1 MTDEQRSALAAYFAL
16 YKGQEEGMAKM
27 FLSATDHP
35 FVASAYALL
44 DAAWHE
50 ARLSG
55 PAPGAQNLS
64 KHIYT
69 STVRT
74 WQRRTRLPGRY
85 AQHHGGADT

>member
-1 MTDEQRSALAAYFAL
+1 MAKLEMAGGLDCCVIVAAHRARRMTDEQRSALAAYFAL

-50 ARLSG
+50 ARPCG
-55 PAPGAQNLS
+55 PAPGA
-64 KHIYT
+64 
-69 STVRT
+69 
-74 WQRRTRLPGRY
+74 
-85 AQHHGGADT
+85 